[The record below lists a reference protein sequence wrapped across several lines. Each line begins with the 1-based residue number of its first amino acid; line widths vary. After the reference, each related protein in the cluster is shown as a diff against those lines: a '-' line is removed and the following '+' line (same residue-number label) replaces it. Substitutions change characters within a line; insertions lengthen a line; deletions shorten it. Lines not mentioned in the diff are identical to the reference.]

1 MGNGGE
7 LFILKRPTVGRPL
20 RRTYPVRAKLAQ
32 YLIIF
37 LLSNFSSS
45 VAPSEG
51 DNHKIRLPGRC
62 AGSRGASHVM
72 NAFHIPPPV
81 SLILHLQ
88 VLRLGAPA
96 TCPKKHG
103 LQVVEAE
110 HTSSLGTNALPA
122 TSLRLPVPGGQGP
135 SLSPLSKDCIF
146 FYLKE

>member
-1 MGNGGE
+1 MLGDGGE
-7 LFILKRPTVGRPL
+7 LFILKCLAEGWPL
-20 RRTYPVRAKLAQ
+20 RRPYPVRAKLAQ

-51 DNHKIRLPGRC
+51 ENHKIWLPGWC
-62 AGSRGASHVM
+62 AGNRGASPVM

-88 VLRLGAPA
+88 VLRLRAPA
-96 TCPKKHG
+96 TCPREHG

-110 HTSSLGTNALPA
+110 HTSSLGTNVLLA
-122 TSLRLPVPGGQGP
+122 TPLRLPVPGGQGP

-146 FYLKE
+146 FI

>member
-1 MGNGGE
+1 MGDGGE
-7 LFILKRPTVGRPL
+7 LFILQSPAVGRPL

-51 DNHKIRLPGRC
+51 DNHKIWLPGLC
-62 AGSRGASHVM
+62 ARSQGASHVM

-81 SLILHLQ
+81 SFILHLQ
-88 VLRLGAPA
+88 VLRLETPA
-96 TCPKKHG
+96 TCWRKHG

-110 HTSSLGTNALPA
+110 HTSSLGTNALLA
-122 TSLRLPVPGGQGP
+122 TLLRLPVPGGQGS
-135 SLSPLSKDCIF
+135 SLSPLSKDCTF
-146 FYLKE
+146 FI

>member
-1 MGNGGE
+1 MRVSFASSSAGSGE
-7 LFILKRPTVGRPL
+7 AP

-51 DNHKIRLPGRC
+51 DNHKIRLPGPC
-62 AGSRGASHVM
+62 AESRQGASHLM

-88 VLRLGAPA
+88 VQRLRVPA
-96 TCPKKHG
+96 TCPRKHG
-103 LQVVEAE
+103 LPILEAE
-110 HTSSLGTNALPA
+110 HTSSLDANVLPA
-122 TSLRLPVPGGQGP
+122 TPLGDRGPLSLSSLRTAFL
-135 SLSPLSKDCIF
+135 
-146 FYLKE
+146 YLKE